1 MRWSRVRAVAKKEM
15 LELRRDPILL
25 RVIRVLPVAML
36 LLFGYAVNFNLKHI
50 PLALLDRADDRISRT
65 LVRELE
71 KDDKFE
77 VVARAE
83 SEEELK
89 RLIDRQQARVGLVV
103 PAGLLERIRAG
114 KGVRL
119 RALVD
124 GSDPTFAFQVQVGLQ
139 KAVGRL
145 NARLVAARM
154 LAGEAQPLPLAL
166 EPELLYNP
174 EANTAAF
181 MVPGIVGIILTQI
194 AVILTGLAI
203 VREKETRMLESL
215 IATPVRPGELVVGKV
230 LPYLVI
236 AFADTLLVLWVGYV
250 VFAVPMRGSLVLLL
264 LLIFLFVL
272 GSLAVGIVVS
282 ARARTQIQAIFGTLV
297 YYLPSIFLSG
307 LFFPIEGMPRVLQ
320 AVTYLIPLRYFLEA
334 ARGVMLRGVGLDVLY
349 APFAA
354 LVVFTALML
363 ALATMS
369 FRKRLL

>member
-25 RVIRVLPVAML
+25 RVIVVLPVAML

-50 PLALLDRADDRISRT
+50 PIAVWDRADDRIAQT
-65 LVRELE
+65 LVRELGR
-71 KDDKFE
+71 DGKFD
-77 VVARAE
+77 VVARVDTE
-83 SEEELK
+83 SELG
-89 RLIDRQQARVGLVV
+89 RLIDRQTARVGLEIPPRLV
-103 PAGLLERIRAG
+103 ERIRAG
-114 KGVRL
+114 QGVKL

-124 GSDPTFAFQVQVGLQ
+124 GSDPTFAFQAQVGLQ
-139 KAVGRL
+139 KAIGRL
-145 NARLVAARM
+145 NARLIAARM
-154 LAGEAQPLPLAL
+154 LAGEAQPLPLEL
-166 EPELLYNP
+166 ETELLYNP
-174 EANTAAF
+174 EGNTAAF

-215 IATPVRPGELVVGKV
+215 IATPVRPGELVIGKV

-250 VFAVPMRGSLVLLL
+250 VFAVPMRGSLALLL

-354 LVVFTALML
+354 LVVFTVLML
-363 ALATMS
+363 GLATLS

>member
-1 MRWSRVRAVAKKEM
+1 MRWSRVRAVARKEM
-15 LELRRDPILL
+15 LELRRDPVLL
-25 RVIRVLPVAML
+25 RVILILPVAML
-36 LLFGYAVNFNLKHI
+36 LLFGYAVNFNLERI
-50 PLALLDRADDRISRT
+50 PTAVWDRADDRISRA

-71 KDDKFE
+71 KDGKFD
-77 VVARAE
+77 VAARAP

-89 RLIDRQQARVGLVV
+89 RLIDRQRARVGLVV
-103 PAGLLERIRAG
+103 PPALLERIRAG

-124 GSDPTFAFQVQVGLQ
+124 GSDPTFAFQAQVGLQ

-154 LAGEAQPLPLAL
+154 FAGEAQPLPLTLA
-166 EPELLYNP
+166 PKLLYNP

-181 MVPGIVGIILTQI
+181 MAPGIVGIILTQI

-230 LPYLVI
+230 LPYLII
-236 AFADTLLVLWVGYV
+236 AFADTLLVLWVGHV
-250 VFAVPMRGSLVLLL
+250 VFAVPLRGSLGLLL

-282 ARARTQIQAIFGTLV
+282 ARARTQIQAIFATLV

-307 LFFPIEGMPRVLQ
+307 LFFPIEGMPRSLQ

-334 ARGVMLRGVGLDVLY
+334 ARGVMLRGVGLDALY
-349 APFAA
+349 LPFAA
-354 LVVFTALML
+354 LVVFTVLML
-363 ALATMS
+363 GLATLS

>member
-250 VFAVPMRGSLVLLL
+250 VFAVPMRGSLALLL